1 MTKSPANATMPDLS
15 RIGAHKAYQG
25 IAHVLTDEQTFD
37 KL

>member
-15 RIGAHKAYQG
+15 MLGPHKAYQG
-25 IAHVLTDEQTFD
+25 LAHVLTDGQTFD